1 MIMSSQAWPIIGVV
15 VGAILAGGAQVLH
28 ALLQRRWTKQDS
40 DTTWNRQREA
50 RLFDFK
56 RLALTDFLAE
66 VERAHA
72 SLSDYEIHPD
82 GPPRQAS
89 DFFYL
94 WNHQSPVAV
103 YGSKAVASSARDVV
117 LMFAQLV
124 DSHGDGVVPAVERYQ
139 GCVHCRG
146 TCRHRRRRS
155 RRIVTKVDALPGLR
169 CRGSICRLQ
178 LAEW

>member
-1 MIMSSQAWPIIGVV
+1 MSSQAWPIIGVV

-40 DTTWNRQREA
+40 GMAWNRQREA

-82 GPPRQAS
+82 GPPPEAS

-94 WNHQSPVAV
+94 WNHQSPVAL
-103 YGSKAVASSARDVV
+103 YGSEVVASSARDVV

-139 GCVHCRG
+139 AA
-146 TCRHRRRRS
+146 
-155 RRIVTKVDALPGLR
+155 KDAYIAAVRADIGADAHG
-169 CRGSICRLQ
+169 GS
-178 LAEW
+178 